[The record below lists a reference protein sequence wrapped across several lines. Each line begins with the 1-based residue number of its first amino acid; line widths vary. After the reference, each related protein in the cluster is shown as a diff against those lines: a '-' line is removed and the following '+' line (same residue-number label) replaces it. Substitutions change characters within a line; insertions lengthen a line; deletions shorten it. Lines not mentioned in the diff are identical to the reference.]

1 MTAIV
6 GVLNKCA
13 IAIAADSA
21 VTLGN
26 THKVLNT
33 GNKLFAL
40 SKYAPVGIGTY
51 GNADFMNNPWEVIIK
66 QYRRKLGENKYPKL
80 KNYADDFLKFLREQ
94 NYFSSDENR
103 HKNLRFQMEDFYDR
117 IEKDAKENVDFEKD
131 PTSVIEKRLTETR
144 DSNKTCTLV
153 YPELVDYEIDSFTKY
168 AQTDGRLVAM
178 KKSYL
183 TTVEQYDLFLESFFY
198 YMRVNTL
205 SHYGE
210 AGLVIFGYGEDELYP
225 CLYEL
230 KVTSVIEDRLQYN
243 YGEFTEITNDG
254 DCASIIPF
262 AQTNVA
268 QTIIR
273 GINPTFYDI
282 MGNVFNASMI
292 AFRQQISDVIRKN
305 PHLMTVADAI
315 DKIDPIP
322 VSQNFNQQIQ
332 DTFRT
337 SYTQPLVNTI
347 TNLGIEDMANVAESF
362 VSLTSLVKR
371 MSPGEETVGG
381 PVDVAV
387 VSKGDGLIWIKRK
400 HYFKPELNTH
410 FFSNY
415 YND

>member
-6 GVLNKCA
+6 GVLNKRA

-66 QYRRKLGENKYPKL
+66 SYRRQLGKNKYPKL
-80 KNYADDFLKFLREQ
+80 KNYAEDFLKFLKDK
-94 NYFSSDENR
+94 NYFSSDDNR
-103 HKNLRFQMEDFYDR
+103 HMNLRFQMEDYYDR
-117 IEKDAKENVDFEKD
+117 IEKSAKESAAFEKD
-131 PTSVIEKRLTETR
+131 PTAVIVEKLTYTR
-144 DSNKTCTLV
+144 NSNQANTIL
-153 YPELVDYEIDSFTKY
+153 YPEFVDYNFESFKAY
-168 AQTDGRLVAM
+168 AQTDSRLVAM
-178 KKSYL
+178 KKGYL
-183 TTVEQYDLFLESFFY
+183 ATEEHFALFLESFYY
-198 YMRVNTL
+198 YMRISTL

-210 AGLVIFGYGEDELYP
+210 TGLVFFGYGEDELYP

-230 KVTSVIEDRLQYN
+230 KVTSVIDGRLQYE
-243 YGEFTEITNDG
+243 YGEYSEISNDG
-254 DCASIIPF
+254 SSASIIPF

-273 GINPTFYDI
+273 GINPTFYEI

-292 AFRQQISDVIRKN
+292 AFRQQISNAIRKC
-305 PHLMTVADAI
+305 PTLASVADAV
-315 DKIDPIP
+315 DKIDPQP
-322 VSQNFNQQIQ
+322 VSQNFNNQIK
-332 DTFRT
+332 DTFRKN
-337 SYTQPLVNTI
+337 YTQPLVNTI
-347 TNLGIEDMANVAESF
+347 INLGIEDMANVAESF

-371 MSPGEETVGG
+371 MSPSEETVGG